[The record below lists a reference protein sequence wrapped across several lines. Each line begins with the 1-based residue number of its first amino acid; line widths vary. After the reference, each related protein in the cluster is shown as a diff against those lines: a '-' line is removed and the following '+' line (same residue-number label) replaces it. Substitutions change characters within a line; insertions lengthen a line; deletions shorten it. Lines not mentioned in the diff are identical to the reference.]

1 MKFKTDLVGVI
12 GKPVWDNPSEPMVQ
26 AAFDHHDLAWRYLTL
41 EVAEDGLEAAVQG
54 LRAMGFA
61 GFNCTMPH
69 KIAVIDHLDEI
80 APSAS
85 LIGAVNC
92 VVRKG
97 DRLIGENTDGRGLVR
112 ALQNVESPKGLN
124 VVMLGAGG
132 AARAIAVELA
142 LAGIRHLTV
151 VNRDRARGEALL
163 ELLQSDE
170 LLAQTAGFSAS
181 FEPLGDQIRLPGDCD
196 VFVNATSIG
205 MYPNPDAVVPLDFDS
220 LPASGL
226 VIDVVPNPPETPLL
240 KRAKSAGC
248 RTIDGLDMLIEQGRY
263 GIELWTGVCPDKEPM
278 RSRLEQVI

>member
-1 MKFKTDLVGVI
+1 MKFKTELVGVI

-26 AAFDHHDLAWRYLTL
+26 AAFDHHALPWRYLKL
-41 EVAEDGLEAAVQG
+41 EVAEDGLAAAVQG

-69 KIAVIDHLDEI
+69 KIAVIEHLDEV

-92 VVRKG
+92 VVRK
-97 DRLIGENTDGRGLVR
+97 DNRLIGENTDGRGLVR
-112 ALQNVESPKGLN
+112 ALQTLASPQGLN

-142 LAGIRHLTV
+142 LAGVRHLTV
-151 VNRDRARGEALL
+151 VNRDRPRGEDLL
-163 ELLQSDE
+163 ATLQSQE
-170 LLAQTAGFSAS
+170 LLAQTDGFSAS
-181 FEPLGDQIRLPGDCD
+181 FEPLGDQIRLPDDCD

-205 MYPNPDAVVPLDFDS
+205 MYPNPDAIVPLDFDS
-220 LPASGL
+220 LPISTL
-226 VIDVVPNPPETPLL
+226 VIDVVPNPPKTPLL
-240 KRAKSAGC
+240 KRAKAAGC

-263 GIELWTGVCPDKEPM
+263 GIELWTGISPEKEPM
-278 RSRLEQVI
+278 RQRLEQVI